1 MENLNFNQ
9 VWQNCLNIIK
19 ATGIVSKQQFE
30 TWFAPI
36 KPISL
41 EQSTLTVEVGSDFVR
56 DEIETN
62 YIDLLSSAMRKEIGK
77 DARLIY
83 KVRVVSGEK
92 PMYLPQDS
100 QVSVSNRPINPPQ
113 DPSRPLA
120 STYVIPGIR
129 KMDVDSQLNGA
140 LNFDTFVEGDCNRL
154 ARAAGLSI
162 VQNPGKNTFNP
173 LFIYGGPGLGKTH
186 LAQAIGVGIKER
198 MPDKLVLYV
207 SASRFQTQFV
217 DATMNKNQMNDFL
230 LFYQRMD
237 ALIIDD
243 VQEFATKI
251 GTQGAFFNI
260 FNYLQNAGKQL
271 VLTSDCAPVELKG
284 LEERLLSRFKWG
296 LTAELM
302 PPSLETRVAILKSK
316 CFHEGVD
323 LPEEVLRY
331 IASKIKNNTRD
342 LVGAYRCLIA
352 NSILAKR
359 EITMDLAESV
369 VRSLVSDSGR
379 EITVNAV
386 QNAVCDYFDI
396 DQDMLHSRSRKR
408 EIVQARQLAMYL
420 SREMTNASLSSIG
433 TQIGGKDHAT
443 VLHAIKTVRDLME
456 IDRGMRQY
464 VTDLQKKINGE

>member
-1 MENLNFNQ
+1 MENLKYNQ
-9 VWQNCLNIIK
+9 VWKNCLNIIK

-41 EQSTLTVEVGSDFVR
+41 EGATLTIEVGSDFVR
-56 DEIETN
+56 EEIEAN
-62 YIDLLSSAMRKEIGK
+62 YIDLLGSAIRREIGK
-77 DARLIY
+77 DAKLVY

-92 PMYLPQDS
+92 PMLLPQDS
-100 QVSVSNRPINPPQ
+100 QIQVSNRSINPAL
-113 DPSRPLA
+113 DPSKPIQN
-120 STYVIPGIR
+120 TYVIPGIR
-129 KMDVDSQLNGA
+129 KMDVDSQLNSS

-162 VQNPGKNTFNP
+162 VQNPGKSTFNP

-186 LAQAIGVGIKER
+186 LAQAIGVGVKDR

-237 ALIIDD
+237 VLIIDD
-243 VQEFATKI
+243 VQEFATKT
-251 GTQGAFFNI
+251 GTQSAFFNI
-260 FNYLQNAGKQL
+260 FNYLQNSGKQL

-302 PPSLETRVAILKSK
+302 APSYDTRVAILKSK

-323 LPEEVLRY
+323 LPEDIIDFL
-331 IASKIKNNTRD
+331 ASKIKDNIRD

-352 NSILAKR
+352 NSILAKK
-359 EITMDLAESV
+359 EITMDLADSV
-369 VRSLVSDSGR
+369 VKSLVSENNR
-379 EITVNAV
+379 EITVNTI
-386 QNAVCDYFDI
+386 QNAVCSYFNI
-396 DQDMLHSRSRKR
+396 VPELLHSRSRKR

-420 SREMTNASLSSIG
+420 SREMTNSSLSSIG
-433 TQIGGKDHAT
+433 SQIGGKDHAT

-456 IDRGMRQY
+456 TDRGIRQY
-464 VTDLQKKINGE
+464 VNDLQKKICGE